1 MDSAEL
7 ATALKRTRNSGA
19 NFATFPHQ
27 LQVVRFQL
35 DNGSPGPTIPAD
47 VCLKTLKNGT
57 WTNLVLKPQEE
68 FAEYVVAILDVSAS
82 GSKKTT
88 GSI

>member
-1 MDSAEL
+1 M
-7 ATALKRTRNSGA
+7 ALKRTRIREQISLR
-19 NFATFPHQ
+19 FLHQ
-27 LQVVRFQL
+27 SQVVRFQL

-57 WTNLVLKPQEE
+57 WTNLVPKPQEE

-88 GSI
+88 ASI